1 MAAKRRCE
9 SSSKP
14 SRSRHVRMRMS
25 RRHGRRRVDHR
36 LVSSSTHRHRCT
48 VLLRTAAAA
57 QMANDAAELHGAAA
71 AARWWRGQCEGFAMV
86 CCTWSHVAVVREFA
100 WSSSSSPPPPAAGA
114 CTSARMQRA
123 QRSRS
128 KRARTK
134 RPHLRFGWRRREY
147 AGKAARHTS
156 SATRER
162 AVVAAVGCMDRR
174 RGAEGFYRRSR
185 AYFALPLMVLFVC
198 HFA

>member
-1 MAAKRRCE
+1 
-9 SSSKP
+9 
-14 SRSRHVRMRMS
+14 
-25 RRHGRRRVDHR
+25 
-36 LVSSSTHRHRCT
+36 
-48 VLLRTAAAA
+48 
-57 QMANDAAELHGAAA
+57 
-71 AARWWRGQCEGFAMV
+71 MV

-123 QRSRS
+123 QLSRS

-134 RPHLRFGWRRREY
+134 NPHLRFGWRRREY

-174 RGAEGFYRRSR
+174 RGAEGFLYRRSR
-185 AYFALPLMVLFVC
+185 AYFALPLMVVTRVISPNSRNSWSRTRSYKPSHGCTPSWQQPRPLPLSW
-198 HFA
+198 